1 MVVESRSIDR
11 FVFPEALFDE
21 PSLPSPISFDVEQE
35 SAIDRLPEGPCVLRM
50 SRFHIHQD
58 GLVHHVELGGLGTDT
73 EIIEDGVTVLIP
85 ELGRRAFLA
94 EGGLDSFEVLVGF
107 GGRRRVTTL
116 QRTQQLADKI
126 LILHSLRALLLDIYM
141 KSLFEELLKR
151 NGLLIPGWSG
161 FPSYP

>member
-1 MVVESRSIDR
+1 MQEHHGVEVRHDAVVAEGGLGGEGGNDTKGGQNLEVIGAFKGVVELS
-11 FVFPEALFDE
+11 
-21 PSLPSPISFDVEQE
+21 
-35 SAIDRLPEGPCVLRM
+35 
-50 SRFHIHQD
+50 
-58 GLVHHVELGGLGTDT
+58 GLGTDT
-73 EIIEDGVTVLIP
+73 EIIEDGVTVLIL

-141 KSLFEELLKR
+141 ESLFEELLKR